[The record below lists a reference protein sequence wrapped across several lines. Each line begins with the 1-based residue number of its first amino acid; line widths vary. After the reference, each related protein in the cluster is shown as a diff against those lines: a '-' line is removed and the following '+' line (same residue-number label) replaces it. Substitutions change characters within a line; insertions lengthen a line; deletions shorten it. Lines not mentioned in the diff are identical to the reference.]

1 MHTARL
7 TFVTL
12 NLGKSMSAEFVMKL
26 SGHTSYKAF
35 QRYVN
40 LTPQRVAEEF
50 ARFHV
55 MPAPAG
61 E

>member
-1 MHTARL
+1 
-7 TFVTL
+7 
-12 NLGKSMSAEFVMKL
+12 MKL

-50 ARFHV
+50 ARFHE